1 MRSSAG
7 DAGPDT
13 AVRGT
18 IRHVTPASP
27 VAPSTTPRGG
37 ATSGATDPT
46 EPTNGCARCGAP
58 VAIGVGLCERC
69 NPLGLRDVSASQVH
83 GTVFLGVLGA
93 FILLAIVARLAIT
106 GIGPFPVTIDGVV
119 PAAAGLEV
127 TLTVTNEGDA
137 EGQTTCRVM
146 TASNRG
152 GGPVAFVLSP
162 AIAPGETVTFDQV
175 VTGLGTEVTDLVA
188 ECRTP

>member
-1 MRSSAG
+1 
-7 DAGPDT
+7 
-13 AVRGT
+13 
-18 IRHVTPASP
+18 
-27 VAPSTTPRGG
+27 
-37 ATSGATDPT
+37 
-46 EPTNGCARCGAP
+46 

-83 GTVFLGVLGA
+83 GTVFLGVCSA
-93 FILLAIVARLAIT
+93 PSSCWRSSPVSRS
-106 GIGPFPVTIDGVV
+106 GIGPFPVTIDEVV

-127 TLTVTNEGDA
+127 TLTVTNGERA
-137 EGQTTCRVM
+137 GQTTCRVM
-146 TASNRG
+146 TASDRG

-162 AIAPGETVTFDQV
+162 AIAPGETVTFDLV